1 MRGKVHIGAVT
12 LCLGLFPV
20 SEALAQHCQAY
31 WTAQYKCAMGCGCGG
46 GGGGAPAPYI
56 PPPPSPAEIAAR
68 QANAINENALSTEKG
83 GNLALAISLYEQ
95 ALRLSPRADIAN
107 NLGHARAALL
117 DKQAIEAERAGNS
130 ALALRL
136 FEQAMQAMPADSFYE
151 PGRATLRKNIAQ
163 TRAHL
168 EQQQGREKQQ
178 QQDKVAAAGMERS
191 VEDLAQSFKAT
202 ASTGGLDFNDAR
214 AGNKNDARAGNKPD
228 PSGGLQFMAAKPAA
242 ADNPGQANNGASP
255 PSTVQFNP
263 GAKIE
268 NSPPVPVKRADTA
281 NSAREQLFN
290 SRFETTGELFD
301 GGRAHD
307 DATVNAKLADVPT
320 PLAQAVEAR
329 FARNKDYQAAA
340 SEVAKAQA
348 TADALNK
355 KMADLVEQ
363 QKAKPTPERQIEIH
377 NLSGQVHQASG
388 AVAIATTNLD
398 TVKKKII
405 QEGPAIVVDDAA
417 PAAAQPNLDT
427 VKKKDIKDEPAI
439 AAEGGA
445 SAVAP
450 PAAAGK

>member
-191 VEDLAQSFKAT
+191 VENLAQSFKAT
-202 ASTGGLDFNDAR
+202 ASTGGLDFNDA
-214 AGNKNDARAGNKPD
+214 GAGNKPD
-228 PSGGLQFMAAKPAA
+228 ASGGLPFMAAKPASADSPGKADDGA
-242 ADNPGQANNGASP
+242 APANV
-255 PSTVQFNP
+255 VQFNP
-263 GAKIE
+263 GEKNGRA
-268 NSPPVPVKRADTA
+268 PDVPVKGVKPE

-290 SRFETTGELFD
+290 SRFKTTGELFD

-307 DATVNAKLADVPT
+307 DAVLDGKLADVPT

-340 SEVAKAQA
+340 SELARTQA

-355 KMADLVEQ
+355 KMAELVEQ
-363 QKAKPTPERQIEIH
+363 QKAKPTPERQIEIY

-405 QEGPAIVVDDAA
+405 QQGPAIVVDDGA

-439 AAEGGA
+439 AADGGA